1 MCKVFVRPR
10 SDQDG
15 MNERGTATLASSAG
29 KVLADADEWRADFST
44 SSLTVATGTAA
55 GGPTGG
61 QCPIERSLPTL
72 PSPLLRSLTR
82 VGCFSFSFVRILKPV
97 AWVRS
102 YDRGRERFGLSGFC
116 VSTHRIFACL
126 RYGKDGSMATFDD
139 YGIFVWL
146 SAASSC
152 FSPAFSLV
160 AWVSLEECG
169 DLLSTVYFIF
179 FKVLPVP
186 SSLVYLFLLSVFS
199 FVCFDGIHTS
209 NVLHPPC
216 IPLYDPAPIC
226 FTRSYNFAGQQ
237 SVR

>member
-1 MCKVFVRPR
+1 MEGRLLNFVTYCSYRDSSRRP
-10 SDQDG
+10 
-15 MNERGTATLASSAG
+15 NRGGSARLTAH
-29 KVLADADEWRADFST
+29 
-44 SSLTVATGTAA
+44 
-55 GGPTGG
+55 
-61 QCPIERSLPTL
+61 LPTL
-72 PSPLLRSLTR
+72 HSPLLRSLTR

-102 YDRGRERFGLSGFC
+102 YGTGRGRERFGLSGFC

-146 SAASSC
+146 SAASGC

-160 AWVSLEECG
+160 AWVSLEEGG

-199 FVCFDGIHTS
+199 FVLTEYTLPMYYTLRASPFTT
-209 NVLHPPC
+209 
-216 IPLYDPAPIC
+216 PLPSVSPAH
-226 FTRSYNFAGQQ
+226 NFAGQQ

>member
-1 MCKVFVRPR
+1 M
-10 SDQDG
+10 
-15 MNERGTATLASSAG
+15 TAH
-29 KVLADADEWRADFST
+29 
-44 SSLTVATGTAA
+44 
-55 GGPTGG
+55 
-61 QCPIERSLPTL
+61 LPTL

-116 VSTHRIFACL
+116 VSTHRKFACL

-160 AWVSLEECG
+160 AWVSLEEGG
-169 DLLSTVYFIF
+169 DLLSTVYLIF

-199 FVCFDGIHTS
+199 FVLTEYILPMYYTLRASPFTSPLPSISPAHIISPVSNQFVDFFFLSLLPCARLPSSHT
-209 NVLHPPC
+209 H
-216 IPLYDPAPIC
+216 A
-226 FTRSYNFAGQQ
+226 
-237 SVR
+237 

>member
-15 MNERGTATLASSAG
+15 INERGTATLASSAG
-29 KVLADADEWRADFST
+29 KVLLMLTRGRADFST

-61 QCPIERSLPTL
+61 QCPIDRSLPTL

-102 YDRGRERFGLSGFC
+102 YDTGRDRERFGLSGFC

-139 YGIFVWL
+139 
-146 SAASSC
+146 
-152 FSPAFSLV
+152 
-160 AWVSLEECG
+160 
-169 DLLSTVYFIF
+169 
-179 FKVLPVP
+179 
-186 SSLVYLFLLSVFS
+186 
-199 FVCFDGIHTS
+199 
-209 NVLHPPC
+209 
-216 IPLYDPAPIC
+216 
-226 FTRSYNFAGQQ
+226 
-237 SVR
+237 